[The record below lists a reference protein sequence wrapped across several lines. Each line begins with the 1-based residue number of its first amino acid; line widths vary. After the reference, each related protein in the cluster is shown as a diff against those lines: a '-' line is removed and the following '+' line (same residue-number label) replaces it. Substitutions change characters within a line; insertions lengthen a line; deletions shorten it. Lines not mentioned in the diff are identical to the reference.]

1 MYVGTFHPGPTKASW
16 VYTAESVRPRLA
28 GDGRQVRK
36 VLAWPGRTLKMPIS
50 WDYTPHTFT
59 AARTFFRPRCLD
71 ISVLYVN
78 VMYLYSLLKVQQEAE
93 KATTEKDDTWSK
105 LGDTISQFFSTEDG
119 KDGAETKDKDGKK
132 EDKKKEDKK
141 KDKKKDEKE
150 KKKEKEAEEKKKE
163 ALKPKL
169 ETVREELKMEEQR

>member
-1 MYVGTFHPGPTKASW
+1 
-16 VYTAESVRPRLA
+16 
-28 GDGRQVRK
+28 
-36 VLAWPGRTLKMPIS
+36 
-50 WDYTPHTFT
+50 
-59 AARTFFRPRCLD
+59 
-71 ISVLYVN
+71 
-78 VMYLYSLLKVQQEAE
+78 MYLYSLLKVQQEAE